1 MEKIVNVLP
10 NGIKLIYN
18 FFPGIKSYVLS
29 ITSMAGSRQDFESK
43 DGLAHFV
50 EHILFR
56 RNAEFNNAQLARE
69 FEKTGT
75 IYNAFTEQ
83 ELTCF
88 YLKGLNEKFQDVFN
102 LISKFFVCP
111 VFDKKDFEKEKRI
124 IVEEIR
130 SYEDD
135 PEEYILDIGNELIF
149 PNHPLGRLI
158 TGTTKS
164 LKNITL
170 DDIQNYFAEYY
181 SPNNLVVAFVGNI
194 PFDIVKDAVNTKLG
208 SLKPHSLLNQYI
220 DIPSNIIPKKDIE
233 RDLEQSHFL
242 YQLRVDN
249 LTEKQLPMLKLLSY
263 YLSES
268 PSSLIYSS
276 LREKSG
282 LVYNVFTNVEQFSDT
297 NVLQLYYATQ
307 KSNYE
312 KAQRLLD
319 EIFEKIKMGKLNKSL
334 FHLSKGA
341 LKAQHIYRLE
351 IPYEIMMNDIRIEY
365 LNGKYIY
372 NNFLEQLDLIKY
384 DEFTDFASKLLSQ
397 NNWSLVRILQT
408 QG

>member
-1 MEKIVNVLP
+1 
-10 NGIKLIYN
+10 
-18 FFPGIKSYVLS
+18 
-29 ITSMAGSRQDFESK
+29 MAGSRQDFEGK

-56 RNAEFNNAQLARE
+56 RNAEFNYAQLARQ

-88 YLKGLNEKFQDVFN
+88 YLKGLNEKFADVFN

-111 VFDKKDFEKEKRI
+111 LFEQKDFDKEKRI
-124 IVEEIR
+124 ILEEIK

-158 TGTTKS
+158 TGNSQSVMNINLEDIKVYF
-164 LKNITL
+164 KN
-170 DDIQNYFAEYY
+170 YY

-194 PFDIVKDAVNTKLG
+194 PFEQVAETVNAKLG
-208 SLKPHSLLNQYI
+208 ELIPQPLKTQ
-220 DIPSNIIPKKDIE
+220 NIELPENFIAQKDIL

-242 YQLRVDN
+242 YQMRVDK
-249 LTEKQLPMLKLLSY
+249 LTDNQLPMLKLLSY

-268 PSSLIYSS
+268 PSSQIYNS

-307 KSNYE
+307 KSNYT
-312 KAQRLLD
+312 KAQKLLD
-319 EIFEKIKMGKLNKSL
+319 TIFEKIKLGKLNKTL
-334 FHLSKGA
+334 FQLSKVA

-351 IPYEIMMNDIRIEY
+351 IPYEIMMNDIRTEY
-365 LNGKYIY
+365 LNGRYLY
-372 NNFLEQLDLIKY
+372 NNFLEQLDSITY
-384 DEFTDFASKLLSQ
+384 DEFSQFASNLISQ
-397 NNWSLVRILQT
+397 NNWSLVRLLQSD
-408 QG
+408 